1 MTKPY
6 RVPPADFVQS
16 FILMGWSEIADH
28 YRTNYRCVARWIRQ
42 AGDETLRW
50 ERCFVTGSRT
60 KPNICSKR
68 YADAAIPPLASDLRA
83 VWWSKPKAKFRLTLA
98 DRTRQ
103 KLPSGSLERLVGHAA
118 LPPSDAAAAPNHREP
133 PSASLDEIQR
143 LLRLALQDGG
153 VAVVGDRRLRVD
165 APTAERLAATHFDD
179 APVEGVRA
187 LLALLLTRGPV
198 SIEGT
203 H

>member
-1 MTKPY
+1 M
-6 RVPPADFVQS
+6 PPPDFAQS
-16 FILMGWSEIADH
+16 FILMGWTEIADH
-28 YRTNYRCVARWIRQ
+28 CRTNYRCVARWIRQ
-42 AGDETLRW
+42 AGDEILRW

-60 KPNICSKR
+60 RPHIYSQR
-68 YADAAIPPLASDLRA
+68 YADAVPPPLAPELRP

-103 KLPSGSLERLVGHAA
+103 KLPIAVVECIVGRAATPAAGS
-118 LPPSDAAAAPNHREP
+118 AAAPNHREP
-133 PSASLDEIQR
+133 PSAGLDEIQR

-153 VAVVGDRRLRVD
+153 VAVVDGKRLRVD
-165 APTAERLAATHFDD
+165 APTAERLAVTHFDE

-198 SIEGT
+198 SIGGM